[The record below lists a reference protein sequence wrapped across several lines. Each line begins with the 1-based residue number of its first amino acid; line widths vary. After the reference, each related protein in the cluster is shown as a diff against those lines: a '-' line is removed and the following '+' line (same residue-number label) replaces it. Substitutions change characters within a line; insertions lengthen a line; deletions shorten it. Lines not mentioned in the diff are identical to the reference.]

1 MASWKARKIYQI
13 NKRVDR
19 RRPNTILIKKIVLKN
34 CERRKTN
41 LAVTWIGYKRHTRWF
56 HGWISEF
63 LKMFGIA
70 KNIETFIS
78 DRMQ

>member
-19 RRPNTILIKKIVLKN
+19 GRPNTILIKKMVLKN

-41 LAVTWIGYKRHTRWF
+41 LAVTWIDYKKAY
-56 HGWISEF
+56 
-63 LKMFGIA
+63 KMVPWL
-70 KNIETFIS
+70 
-78 DRMQ
+78 DY

>member
-34 CERRKTN
+34 CKRRKTN
-41 LAVTWIGYKRHTRWF
+41 IAVTWIGYKKAC
-56 HGWISEF
+56 
-63 LKMFGIA
+63 KMVPWL
-70 KNIETFIS
+70 
-78 DRMQ
+78 D